1 MKRFLTT
8 ILVFIAI
15 PLILLVGL
23 YLWTDPF
30 RCIHKFD
37 IYDMDATN
45 REYLSTELFL
55 RNNPTYH
62 YNSFIF
68 ASSRGMA
75 LNTYQWKQYLPKGS
89 QPFLF
94 QAWSETVTGI
104 ELKLDYMQEHHVPI
118 DNALILIDI
127 PGTFE
132 KNQLSSGA
140 MTTKHFVFTGESRA
154 MYNFKQYFNFI
165 QSPSLWIRYTKKAI
179 RKEKEV
185 FFSDTISNDFDN
197 TNYLTYRECPPQD
210 SLNYCSELTRS
221 SFIAKVEHLRVKDVA
236 ISEPMITPQFEQQLL
251 HIRAIFTENQ
261 TNYYIIISPAY
272 CYTEPALNPY
282 DLEVLNRIFGEERVH
297 DYTGKNEWTIDYN
310 NFLDPNHFGKC
321 IGFRIIEDIYLN
333 ND

>member
-1 MKRFLTT
+1 MKRFVIT
-8 ILVFIAI
+8 ILLFIAI
-15 PLILLVGL
+15 PLILLAGV

-30 RCIHKFD
+30 RCLHDFD
-37 IYDMDATN
+37 INDIESTN

-75 LNTYQWKQYLPKGS
+75 LNTYQWKQYLPDGA

-94 QAWSETVTGI
+94 QAWAETLTGI
-104 ELKLDYMQEHHVPI
+104 EQKLSYFHSHNIPV

-127 PGTFE
+127 PTTLD
-132 KNQLSSGA
+132 KKQLSNEA
-140 MTTKHFVFTGESRA
+140 MYIKHYVFTGESRA
-154 MYNFKQYFNFI
+154 MYNIKQYFNFI
-165 QSPSLWIRYTKKAI
+165 QSPSLWIKSTKKAI
-179 RKEKEV
+179 RKEKEA

-197 TNYLTYRECPPQD
+197 TNYLAYMECPPQD
-210 SLNYCSELTRS
+210 SLNICSELTRR
-221 SFIAKVEHLRVKDVA
+221 SFIEKVERMRVKEV
-236 ISEPMITPQFEQQLL
+236 IVSEPLITPQLEWQLI
-251 HIRAIFTENQ
+251 HIRSILDEKHTDYHIVI
-261 TNYYIIISPAY
+261 TPAY
-272 CYTEPALNPY
+272 CYTNPSLNPE

-297 DYTGKNEWTIDYN
+297 DYTGENEWTIDYN

-321 IGFRIIEDIYLN
+321 IGYRIIEDIYKN

>member
-30 RCIHKFD
+30 RCLHKFD
-37 IYDMDATN
+37 IQDIDAVN

-75 LNTYQWKQYLPKGS
+75 LNTYQWKQYLPEGA

-94 QAWSETVTGI
+94 QAWSETVSGI
-104 ELKLDYMQEHHVPI
+104 ELKLDYMQEHHIPI

-132 KNQLSSGA
+132 KNQLSRGA
-140 MTTKHFVFTGESRA
+140 MTIKHFFFTEESRA

-165 QSPSLWIRYTKKAI
+165 QNPSLWIRYTKKAI
-179 RKEKEV
+179 RKEKEM

-210 SLNYCSELTRS
+210 SMNYCSELTRC
-221 SFIAKVEHLRVKDVA
+221 SFIAKVEHMRVKDVA

-251 HIRAIFTENQ
+251 HIRAIFAENQ
-261 TNYYIIISPAY
+261 TNYHIIISPAY

-297 DYTGKNEWTIDYN
+297 DYTGENEWTIDYN

-321 IGFRIIEDIYLN
+321 IGYRIIEDIYKSE
-333 ND
+333 D